1 MSMDHK
7 RTILRKFPSGLF
19 IVTAKDGDS
28 GTGAVI
34 SFANQISIDPSY
46 ISLSI
51 RKDTS
56 FYKIAIEN
64 EHLAV
69 HLPNK
74 DQAPMVAS
82 FFKISE
88 QTNSAI
94 NNYNFQL
101 SENGSP
107 ILDDIPMVLEVKIIE
122 IVDKGDHPIFICEI
136 MNTILRE
143 DVDML
148 ALADTNW
155 HYGG

>member
-1 MSMDHK
+1 MSLDHK
-7 RTILRKFPSGLF
+7 KTILRKFPSGLF
-19 IVTAKDGDS
+19 IVTAKDGNS

-34 SFANQISIDPSY
+34 SFATQISIAPSY
-46 ISLSI
+46 IALSI
-51 RKDTS
+51 RKDNS
-56 FYKIAIEN
+56 FYKIAIKN

-69 HLPNK
+69 HLPKK
-74 DQAPMVAS
+74 DQQTMVAS

-88 QTNSAI
+88 QTDSSI

-107 ILDDIPMVLEVKIIE
+107 ILNDFPMVLEVKIID
-122 IVDKGDHPIFICEI
+122 IINKGDHPIFICEI
-136 MNTILRE
+136 VNTILRE

-148 ALADTNW
+148 TMADTNW